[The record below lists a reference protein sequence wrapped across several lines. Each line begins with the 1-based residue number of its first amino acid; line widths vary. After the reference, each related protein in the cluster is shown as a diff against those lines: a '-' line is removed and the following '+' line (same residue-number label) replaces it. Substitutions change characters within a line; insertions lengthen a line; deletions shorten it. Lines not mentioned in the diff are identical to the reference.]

1 MLRRTSTPY
10 VNDVNKGKSFNFS
23 VWDNLTAYNNNAL
36 IQDFVTYAG
45 AMYVCIN
52 SVQAG
57 DIDPKMDTADG
68 SVVGNYWMQVVRGI
82 EGPRGDSGN
91 TYIPSVSE
99 TGTLTWK
106 LNNGSAPKTVNI
118 KGPQGDAGLGLE
130 FKWEG
135 SRLLVRQE
143 GSLNWTSSP
152 DLTSNVVYSPT
163 LRNGELIFEPV
174 KVTNAE
180 PIVFGNL
187 KGKDGKD
194 GKDGKTGRDGKSAY
208 EIAVQHGFRGSESAW
223 LASLKGE
230 AGRDGRDGKNGRDG
244 KDGTSGIATYATR
257 SVALATQAAPTGNI
271 ILRVDTD
278 PALFPDENYCG
289 THIQWKYDSEDYKE
303 WNNLIQINQLMNIA
317 LSGINLNYQGVK
329 THEGKLCYNLTLDY
343 NEIDYIDT
351 KNNVKF
357 GPKIRTIS
365 DVYIP
370 IYGGGNIDPDQ
381 PAKPDNTTITFGK
394 DASCEKYFYINDPN
408 NKGWELTNN
417 CSWLY
422 ATPGGADTAFNLQ
435 EGLDSIF
442 TPCETVTADSTIT
455 GSGSTLV
462 ILCVD
467 ENKTGTERSYTLNL
481 TSAGTTSKIN
491 VIQKSI

>member
-23 VWDNLTAYNNNAL
+23 AWDNLTAYNNNAL

-57 DIDPKMDTADG
+57 DVDPKMDTADG
-68 SVVGNYWMQVVRGI
+68 SIVGNYWMQVVKGV
-82 EGPRGDSGN
+82 EGPRGNSGN

-118 KGPQGDAGLGLE
+118 KGPQGNAGLGLE

-143 GSLNWTSSP
+143 GSLDWTSSP
-152 DLTSNVVYSPT
+152 DLTSNIIYSPT

-187 KGKDGKD
+187 KG
-194 GKDGKTGRDGKSAY
+194 RDGKSAY

-223 LASLKGE
+223 LASLKGGVE
-230 AGRDGRDGKNGRDG
+230 RDGKNG
-244 KDGTSGIATYATR
+244 TAEIATPA
-257 SVALATQAAPTGNI
+257 GNI

-351 KNNVKF
+351 KNNIKF

-370 IYGGGNIDPDQ
+370 IYEGGNIDPDQ

-408 NKGWELTNN
+408 NKGWELINN

-462 ILCVD
+462 ILCVN
-467 ENKTGTERSYTLNL
+467 ENTTGAERSYTLNL

>member
-1 MLRRTSTPY
+1 M
-10 VNDVNKGKSFNFS
+10 
-23 VWDNLTAYNNNAL
+23 
-36 IQDFVTYAG
+36 
-45 AMYVCIN
+45 
-52 SVQAG
+52 
-57 DIDPKMDTADG
+57 
-68 SVVGNYWMQVVRGI
+68 
-82 EGPRGDSGN
+82 
-91 TYIPSVSE
+91 
-99 TGTLTWK
+99 
-106 LNNGSAPKTVNI
+106 
-118 KGPQGDAGLGLE
+118 
-130 FKWEG
+130 
-135 SRLLVRQE
+135 
-143 GSLNWTSSP
+143 
-152 DLTSNVVYSPT
+152 
-163 LRNGELIFEPV
+163 
-174 KVTNAE
+174 
-180 PIVFGNL
+180 
-187 KGKDGKD
+187 
-194 GKDGKTGRDGKSAY
+194 
-208 EIAVQHGFRGSESAW
+208 
-223 LASLKGE
+223 
-230 AGRDGRDGKNGRDG
+230 
-244 KDGTSGIATYATR
+244 
-257 SVALATQAAPTGNI
+257 
-271 ILRVDTD
+271 
-278 PALFPDENYCG
+278 
-289 THIQWKYDSEDYKE
+289 
-303 WNNLIQINQLMNIA
+303 IQINQLMNIA

-381 PAKPDNTTITFGK
+381 PVDPDQPARPDNTTITFGK
-394 DASCEKYFYINDPN
+394 DTSCEKYFYINDPN

-467 ENKTGTERSYTLNL
+467 ENKTGAERSYTLNL

>member
-1 MLRRTSTPY
+1 MLKRTSTPY
-10 VNDVNKGKSFNFS
+10 VNDINKGKSFNFS
-23 VWDNLTAYNNNAL
+23 AWDNLTAYNNNAL

-57 DIDPKMDTADG
+57 DVDPKMDTADG
-68 SVVGNYWMQVVRGI
+68 SIVGNYWMQVVKGV
-82 EGPRGDSGN
+82 EGPRGNSGN

-118 KGPQGDAGLGLE
+118 KGPQGNAGLGLE

-143 GSLNWTSSP
+143 GSLDWTSSP
-152 DLTSNVVYSPT
+152 DLTSNIIYSPT

-180 PIVFGNL
+180 PIVFSNL
-187 KGKDGKD
+187 K
-194 GKDGKTGRDGKSAY
+194 GRDGKSAY

-223 LASLKGE
+223 LASLKGGVE
-230 AGRDGRDGKNGRDG
+230 RDGKNG
-244 KDGTSGIATYATR
+244 TAEI
-257 SVALATQAAPTGNI
+257 AAPAGNI

-408 NKGWELTNN
+408 NKGWELINN

-422 ATPGGADTAFNLQ
+422 STPGGADTAFNLQ

-442 TPCETVTADSTIT
+442 TPCETITADSTIT

-462 ILCVD
+462 ILCVN
-467 ENKTGTERSYTLNL
+467 ENTTGAERSYTLNL

>member
-23 VWDNLTAYNNNAL
+23 AWDNLTAYNNNAL

-57 DIDPKMDTADG
+57 DVDPKMDTADG
-68 SVVGNYWMQVVRGI
+68 SIVGNYWMQVVKGV
-82 EGPRGDSGN
+82 EGPRGNSGN

-118 KGPQGDAGLGLE
+118 KGPQGNAGLGLE

-143 GSLNWTSSP
+143 GSLDWTSSP
-152 DLTSNVVYSPT
+152 DLTSNVIYSPT

-180 PIVFGNL
+180 PIVFSNL
-187 KGKDGKD
+187 K
-194 GKDGKTGRDGKSAY
+194 GRDGKSAY

-223 LASLKGE
+223 LASLKGGVE
-230 AGRDGRDGKNGRDG
+230 RDGKNG
-244 KDGTSGIATYATR
+244 TAEIATTA
-257 SVALATQAAPTGNI
+257 GNI

-370 IYGGGNIDPDQ
+370 IYEGGNIDPDQ

-394 DASCEKYFYINDPN
+394 DANCEKYFYINDPN

-442 TPCETVTADSTIT
+442 TPCETVTTDSTIT

-462 ILCVD
+462 ILCVN
-467 ENKTGTERSYTLNL
+467 ENTTGAERSYTLNL

>member
-23 VWDNLTAYNNNAL
+23 AWDNLTAYNNNAL

-57 DIDPKMDTADG
+57 DVDPKTDTADG
-68 SVVGNYWMQVVRGI
+68 SIVGNYWMQVVKGV
-82 EGPRGDSGN
+82 EGPRGNSGN

-118 KGPQGDAGLGLE
+118 KGPQGNAGLGLE

-143 GSLNWTSSP
+143 GSLDWTSSP

-187 KGKDGKD
+187 KG
-194 GKDGKTGRDGKSAY
+194 RDGKSAY

-223 LASLKGE
+223 LASLKGGVE
-230 AGRDGRDGKNGRDG
+230 RDGKNG
-244 KDGTSGIATYATR
+244 TAEI
-257 SVALATQAAPTGNI
+257 AAPAGNI

-394 DASCEKYFYINDPN
+394 DTSCEKYFYINDPN

-462 ILCVD
+462 ILCVN
-467 ENKTGTERSYTLNL
+467 ENTTGAERSYTLNL

>member
-23 VWDNLTAYNNNAL
+23 AWDNLTAYNNNAL

-57 DIDPKMDTADG
+57 DVDPKMDTADG
-68 SVVGNYWMQVVRGI
+68 SIVGNYWMQVVKGV
-82 EGPRGDSGN
+82 EGPRGNSGN

-106 LNNGSAPKTVNI
+106 LNNGPAPKTVNI
-118 KGPQGDAGLGLE
+118 KGPQGNAGLGLE

-143 GSLNWTSSP
+143 GSLDWTSSP
-152 DLTSNVVYSPT
+152 DLTSNIIYSPT

-180 PIVFGNL
+180 PIVFSNL
-187 KGKDGKD
+187 K
-194 GKDGKTGRDGKSAY
+194 GRDGKSAY

-223 LASLKGE
+223 LASLKGGVE
-230 AGRDGRDGKNGRDG
+230 RDGKNG
-244 KDGTSGIATYATR
+244 TAEI
-257 SVALATQAAPTGNI
+257 AAPAGNI

-278 PALFPDENYCG
+278 PAIFPDENYCG

-462 ILCVD
+462 ILCVN
-467 ENKTGTERSYTLNL
+467 ENKTGAERSYTLNL

>member
-23 VWDNLTAYNNNAL
+23 AWDNLTAYNNNAL

-57 DIDPKMDTADG
+57 DVDPKMDTADG
-68 SVVGNYWMQVVRGI
+68 SVVGNYWMQVVRGV

-163 LRNGELIFEPV
+163 LRNGELVFEPV

-187 KGKDGKD
+187 K
-194 GKDGKTGRDGKSAY
+194 GRDGKSAY

-230 AGRDGRDGKNGRDG
+230 AGRDGKNG
-244 KDGTSGIATYATR
+244 TVGI
-257 SVALATQAAPTGNI
+257 VTQAAPAGNI

-357 GPKIRTIS
+357 GPKIKTIS

-370 IYGGGNIDPDQ
+370 IYGGGSIDPDQ
-381 PAKPDNTTITFGK
+381 PAKPDNATITFGK

-408 NKGWELTNN
+408 NKGWELANN

-467 ENKTGTERSYTLNL
+467 ENTTDAERSYTLNL

-491 VIQKSI
+491 VIQKSV

>member
-23 VWDNLTAYNNNAL
+23 AWDNLTAYNNNAL

-57 DIDPKMDTADG
+57 DVDPKMDTADG
-68 SVVGNYWMQVVRGI
+68 SIVGNYWMQVVKGV
-82 EGPRGDSGN
+82 EGPRGNSGN

-118 KGPQGDAGLGLE
+118 KGPQGNAGLGLE

-143 GSLNWTSSP
+143 GSLDWTSSP
-152 DLTSNVVYSPT
+152 DLTSNIIYSPT

-180 PIVFGNL
+180 PIVFSNL
-187 KGKDGKD
+187 K
-194 GKDGKTGRDGKSAY
+194 GRDGKSAY

-223 LASLKGE
+223 LASLKGGVE
-230 AGRDGRDGKNGRDG
+230 RDGKNG
-244 KDGTSGIATYATR
+244 TAEI
-257 SVALATQAAPTGNI
+257 AAPAGNI

-462 ILCVD
+462 ILCVN
-467 ENKTGTERSYTLNL
+467 ENTTGAERSYTLNL

>member
-1 MLRRTSTPY
+1 MLKRTSTPY

-23 VWDNLTAYNNNAL
+23 AWDNLTAYNNNAL

-57 DIDPKMDTADG
+57 DVDPKMDTADG
-68 SVVGNYWMQVVRGI
+68 SIVGNYWMQVVKGV
-82 EGPRGDSGN
+82 EGPRGNSGN

-118 KGPQGDAGLGLE
+118 KGPQGNAGLGLE

-143 GSLNWTSSP
+143 GSLDWTSSP
-152 DLTSNVVYSPT
+152 DLTSNIIYSPT

-180 PIVFGNL
+180 PIVFSNL
-187 KGKDGKD
+187 K
-194 GKDGKTGRDGKSAY
+194 GRDGKSAY

-223 LASLKGE
+223 LASLKGGVE
-230 AGRDGRDGKNGRDG
+230 RDGKNG
-244 KDGTSGIATYATR
+244 TAEI
-257 SVALATQAAPTGNI
+257 AAPAGNI

-370 IYGGGNIDPDQ
+370 IYGEGNIDPDQ

-462 ILCVD
+462 ILCVN
-467 ENKTGTERSYTLNL
+467 ENTTDAERSYTLNL

>member
-23 VWDNLTAYNNNAL
+23 AWDNLTAYNNNAL

-57 DIDPKMDTADG
+57 DVDPKMDTADG
-68 SVVGNYWMQVVRGI
+68 SIVGNYWMQVVRGV

-118 KGPQGDAGLGLE
+118 KGPQGNAGLGLE

-163 LRNGELIFEPV
+163 LKNGELIFEPV

-187 KGKDGKD
+187 K
-194 GKDGKTGRDGKSAY
+194 GRDGKSAY

-223 LASLKGE
+223 LASLKGGVE
-230 AGRDGRDGKNGRDG
+230 RDEKNG
-244 KDGTSGIATYATR
+244 TAEI
-257 SVALATQAAPTGNI
+257 AAPAGNI

-381 PAKPDNTTITFGK
+381 PAKPDNTTITFDK

-462 ILCVD
+462 ILCVN
-467 ENKTGTERSYTLNL
+467 ENTTGAERSYTLNL

>member
-23 VWDNLTAYNNNAL
+23 AWDNLTAYNNNAL

-57 DIDPKMDTADG
+57 DVDPKMDTADG
-68 SVVGNYWMQVVRGI
+68 SIVGNYWMQVVKGV
-82 EGPRGDSGN
+82 EGPRGNSGN

-106 LNNGSAPKTVNI
+106 LNNGPAPKTVNI
-118 KGPQGDAGLGLE
+118 KGPQGNAGLGLE
-130 FKWEG
+130 FKWKG

-143 GSLNWTSSP
+143 GSLDWTSSP

-180 PIVFGNL
+180 PVVFGNL
-187 KGKDGKD
+187 K
-194 GKDGKTGRDGKSAY
+194 GRDGKSAY

-223 LASLKGE
+223 LASLKGGVE
-230 AGRDGRDGKNGRDG
+230 RDGKNG
-244 KDGTSGIATYATR
+244 TAEI
-257 SVALATQAAPTGNI
+257 AAPAGNI

-351 KNNVKF
+351 KNNIKF

-381 PAKPDNTTITFGK
+381 PVDPDQPAKPDNATITFGK

-462 ILCVD
+462 ILCVN
-467 ENKTGTERSYTLNL
+467 ENTTGAERSYTLNL

>member
-23 VWDNLTAYNNNAL
+23 AWDNLTAYNNNAL

-57 DIDPKMDTADG
+57 DVDPKMDTADG
-68 SVVGNYWMQVVRGI
+68 SIVGNYWMQVVKGV
-82 EGPRGDSGN
+82 EGPRGNSGN

-106 LNNGSAPKTVNI
+106 LNNGPAPKTVNI
-118 KGPQGDAGLGLE
+118 KGPQGNAGLGLE

-143 GSLNWTSSP
+143 GSLDWTSSP
-152 DLTSNVVYSPT
+152 DLTSNVIYSPT

-180 PIVFGNL
+180 PIVFSNL
-187 KGKDGKD
+187 K
-194 GKDGKTGRDGKSAY
+194 GRDGKSAY

-223 LASLKGE
+223 LASLKGGVE
-230 AGRDGRDGKNGRDG
+230 RDGKNG
-244 KDGTSGIATYATR
+244 TAEI
-257 SVALATQAAPTGNI
+257 AAPAGNI

-394 DASCEKYFYINDPN
+394 DTSCEKYFYINDPN

-417 CSWLY
+417 CSWLC

-435 EGLDSIF
+435 EGLNSIF

-462 ILCVD
+462 ILCVN
-467 ENKTGTERSYTLNL
+467 ENTTGAERSYTLNL

>member
-23 VWDNLTAYNNNAL
+23 AWDNLTAYNNNAL

-57 DIDPKMDTADG
+57 DVDPKMDTADG
-68 SVVGNYWMQVVRGI
+68 SIVGNYWMQVVKGV
-82 EGPRGDSGN
+82 EGPRGNSGN

-118 KGPQGDAGLGLE
+118 KGPQGNAGLGLE

-143 GSLNWTSSP
+143 GSLDWTSSP
-152 DLTSNVVYSPT
+152 DLTSNVIYSPT

-187 KGKDGKD
+187 KG
-194 GKDGKTGRDGKSAY
+194 RDGKSAY

-223 LASLKGE
+223 LASLKGGVE
-230 AGRDGRDGKNGRDG
+230 RDGKNG
-244 KDGTSGIATYATR
+244 TAEI
-257 SVALATQAAPTGNI
+257 AAPAGNI

-370 IYGGGNIDPDQ
+370 IYEGGNIDPDQ

-462 ILCVD
+462 ILCVN
-467 ENKTGTERSYTLNL
+467 ENTTGAERSYTLNL

>member
-23 VWDNLTAYNNNAL
+23 AWDNLTAYNNNAL

-57 DIDPKMDTADG
+57 DVDPKMDTADG
-68 SVVGNYWMQVVRGI
+68 SIVGNYWMQVVKGV
-82 EGPRGDSGN
+82 EGPRGNSGN

-143 GSLNWTSSP
+143 GSLDWTSSP
-152 DLTSNVVYSPT
+152 DLTSNVIYSPT

-187 KGKDGKD
+187 KG
-194 GKDGKTGRDGKSAY
+194 RDGKSAY

-223 LASLKGE
+223 LASLKGGS
-230 AGRDGRDGKNGRDG
+230 GRDRKNGTA
-244 KDGTSGIATYATR
+244 KI
-257 SVALATQAAPTGNI
+257 AAPAGNI

-365 DVYIP
+365 EVYIP
-370 IYGGGNIDPDQ
+370 IYGGGNIDPDQPVDPDQ

-394 DASCEKYFYINDPN
+394 DASCEKYFYINDSN

-422 ATPGGADTAFNLQ
+422 ATTGGADTAFNLQ

-467 ENKTGTERSYTLNL
+467 ENTTGAERSYTLNL

>member
-1 MLRRTSTPY
+1 MLKRTSTPY

-23 VWDNLTAYNNNAL
+23 AWDNLTAYNNNAL

-57 DIDPKMDTADG
+57 DVDPKMDTADG
-68 SVVGNYWMQVVRGI
+68 SIVGNYWMQVVKGV
-82 EGPRGDSGN
+82 EGPRGNSGN

-143 GSLNWTSSP
+143 GSLDWTSSP
-152 DLTSNVVYSPT
+152 DLTSNIIYSPT

-180 PIVFGNL
+180 PIVFSNL
-187 KGKDGKD
+187 K
-194 GKDGKTGRDGKSAY
+194 GRDGKSAY

-223 LASLKGE
+223 LASLKGGVE
-230 AGRDGRDGKNGRDG
+230 RDGKNG
-244 KDGTSGIATYATR
+244 TAEI
-257 SVALATQAAPTGNI
+257 AAPAGNI

-370 IYGGGNIDPDQ
+370 IYGEGNIDPDQ

-408 NKGWELTNN
+408 NKGWELINN

-462 ILCVD
+462 ILCVN
-467 ENKTGTERSYTLNL
+467 ENTTGAERSYTLNL

>member
-23 VWDNLTAYNNNAL
+23 AWDNLTAYNNNAL

-57 DIDPKMDTADG
+57 DVDPKMDTADG
-68 SVVGNYWMQVVRGI
+68 SIVGNYWMQVVKGV
-82 EGPRGDSGN
+82 EGPRGNSGN

-106 LNNGSAPKTVNI
+106 LNNGPAPKTVNI
-118 KGPQGDAGLGLE
+118 KGPQGNAGLGLE

-143 GSLNWTSSP
+143 GSLDWTSSP
-152 DLTSNVVYSPT
+152 DLTSNVIYSPT

-187 KGKDGKD
+187 KG
-194 GKDGKTGRDGKSAY
+194 RDGKSAY

-223 LASLKGE
+223 LASLKGGVE
-230 AGRDGRDGKNGRDG
+230 RDGKNG
-244 KDGTSGIATYATR
+244 TAEI
-257 SVALATQAAPTGNI
+257 AAPAGNI

-394 DASCEKYFYINDPN
+394 DTSCEKYFYINDPN

-442 TPCETVTADSTIT
+442 TPCETVTANSTIT

-462 ILCVD
+462 ILCVN
-467 ENKTGTERSYTLNL
+467 ENTTGAERSYILNL

>member
-10 VNDVNKGKSFNFS
+10 VNDVNRGKSFNFS
-23 VWDNLTAYNNNAL
+23 IWDDLTAYNNNAL
-36 IQDFVTYAG
+36 VQDFVTYAG
-45 AMYVCIN
+45 AMYACIQ
-52 SVQAG
+52 STLAG
-57 DIDPKMDTADG
+57 DVDPKTDTADG
-68 SVVGNYWMQVVRGI
+68 IIVGAHWVQVVRGI
-82 EGPRGDSGN
+82 EGPKGNSGN
-91 TYIPSVSE
+91 TYVPTVSE
-99 TGTLTWK
+99 TGTLSWK
-106 LNNGSAPKTVNI
+106 LNSGIAPKTVNI
-118 KGPQGDAGLGLE
+118 KGPQGDSGKSLE
-130 FKWEG
+130 FKWKDG
-135 SRLLVRQE
+135 KLLVRQE
-143 GSLNWTSSP
+143 GSIGWSSSP
-152 DLTSNVVYSPT
+152 DLSCGVIYSPT
-163 LRNGELIFEPV
+163 LRNGELIFDPVLADDNLEPV
-174 KVTNAE
+174 
-180 PIVFGNL
+180 
-187 KGKDGKD
+187 
-194 GKDGKTGRDGKSAY
+194 
-208 EIAVQHGFRGSESAW
+208 
-223 LASLKGE
+223 SLGYIKRE
-230 AGRDGRDGKNGRDG
+230 DQ
-244 KDGTSGIATYATR
+244 ATPVMY
-257 SVALATQAAPTGNI
+257 SNKIAAPVAYSNNVPTSGNI

-317 LSGINLNYQGVK
+317 LSGINLNYNGIK
-329 THEGKLCYNLTLDY
+329 EHEGKKCYNLTLDY

-370 IYGGGNIDPDQ
+370 ISGDGFVDPDQ

-394 DASCEKYFYINDPN
+394 NASCEKYFYINDPN
-408 NKGWELTNN
+408 NKGWTLTNT

-442 TPCETVTADSTIT
+442 TPCETMTADTSIN

-467 ENKTGTERSYTLNL
+467 ENTTGSERSYNLNL
-481 TSAGTTSKIN
+481 TSNGTVTKIN

>member
-23 VWDNLTAYNNNAL
+23 AWDNLTAYNNNAL

-57 DIDPKMDTADG
+57 DVDPKMDTADG
-68 SVVGNYWMQVVRGI
+68 SVVGNYWMQVVRGV

-163 LRNGELIFEPV
+163 LRNGELVFEPV

-187 KGKDGKD
+187 K
-194 GKDGKTGRDGKSAY
+194 GRDGKSAY

-230 AGRDGRDGKNGRDG
+230 AGRDGKNG
-244 KDGTSGIATYATR
+244 TVGI
-257 SVALATQAAPTGNI
+257 VTQAAPAGNI

-357 GPKIRTIS
+357 GPKIKTIS

-370 IYGGGNIDPDQ
+370 IYGGGSIDPDQ
-381 PAKPDNTTITFGK
+381 PAKPDNATITFGK

-467 ENKTGTERSYTLNL
+467 ENTTDAERSYTLNL
-481 TSAGTTSKIN
+481 TSAGTTSTIN

>member
-1 MLRRTSTPY
+1 MLKRTSTPY

-23 VWDNLTAYNNNAL
+23 AWDNLTAYNNNAL

-57 DIDPKMDTADG
+57 DVDPKMDTADG
-68 SVVGNYWMQVVRGI
+68 SIVGNYWMQVVKGV
-82 EGPRGDSGN
+82 EGPRGNSGN

-143 GSLNWTSSP
+143 GSLDWTSSP
-152 DLTSNVVYSPT
+152 DLTSNIIYSPT
-163 LRNGELIFEPV
+163 LRNGELIFEPI

-180 PIVFGNL
+180 PIVFSNL
-187 KGKDGKD
+187 K
-194 GKDGKTGRDGKSAY
+194 GRDGKSAY

-223 LASLKGE
+223 LASLKGGVE
-230 AGRDGRDGKNGRDG
+230 RDGKNG
-244 KDGTSGIATYATR
+244 TAEI
-257 SVALATQAAPTGNI
+257 AAPAGNI

-408 NKGWELTNN
+408 NKGWELINN

-442 TPCETVTADSTIT
+442 TPCETVTADSTIA

-462 ILCVD
+462 ILCVN
-467 ENKTGTERSYTLNL
+467 ENTTGAERSYTLNL

>member
-10 VNDVNKGKSFNFS
+10 VNDINKGKSFNFS
-23 VWDNLTAYNNNAL
+23 AWDNLTAYNNNAL

-57 DIDPKMDTADG
+57 DVDPKMDTADG
-68 SVVGNYWMQVVRGI
+68 SVVGNYWMQVVRGV

-163 LRNGELIFEPV
+163 LRNGELVFEPV

-187 KGKDGKD
+187 K
-194 GKDGKTGRDGKSAY
+194 GRDGKSAY

-230 AGRDGRDGKNGRDG
+230 AGRDGKNG
-244 KDGTSGIATYATR
+244 TVGI
-257 SVALATQAAPTGNI
+257 VTQAAPAGNI

-357 GPKIRTIS
+357 GPKIKTIS

-370 IYGGGNIDPDQ
+370 IYGGGSIDPDQ
-381 PAKPDNTTITFGK
+381 PAKPDNATITFGK

-408 NKGWELTNN
+408 NKGWELANN

-467 ENKTGTERSYTLNL
+467 ENTTDAERSYTLNL

-491 VIQKSI
+491 VIQKSV

>member
-1 MLRRTSTPY
+1 MLKRTSTPY
-10 VNDVNKGKSFNFS
+10 VNDINKGKSFNFS
-23 VWDNLTAYNNNAL
+23 AWDNLTAYNNNAL

-57 DIDPKMDTADG
+57 DVDPKMDTADG
-68 SVVGNYWMQVVRGI
+68 SIVGNYWMQVVKGV
-82 EGPRGDSGN
+82 EGPRGNSGN

-118 KGPQGDAGLGLE
+118 KGPQGNAGLGLE

-143 GSLNWTSSP
+143 GSLDWTSSP
-152 DLTSNVVYSPT
+152 DLTSNIIYSPT

-180 PIVFGNL
+180 PIVFSNL
-187 KGKDGKD
+187 K
-194 GKDGKTGRDGKSAY
+194 GRDGKSAY

-223 LASLKGE
+223 LASLKGGVE
-230 AGRDGRDGKNGRDG
+230 RDGKNG
-244 KDGTSGIATYATR
+244 TAEI
-257 SVALATQAAPTGNI
+257 AAPAGNI

-357 GPKIRTIS
+357 GPKMRTIS

-408 NKGWELTNN
+408 NKGWELINN

-422 ATPGGADTAFNLQ
+422 STPGGADTAFNLQ

-442 TPCETVTADSTIT
+442 TPCETITADSTIT

-462 ILCVD
+462 ILCVN
-467 ENKTGTERSYTLNL
+467 ENTTGAERSYTLNL

>member
-23 VWDNLTAYNNNAL
+23 AWDNLTAYNNNAL

-57 DIDPKMDTADG
+57 DVDPKMDTADG
-68 SVVGNYWMQVVRGI
+68 SIVGNYWMQVVKGV
-82 EGPRGDSGN
+82 EGPRGNSGN

-106 LNNGSAPKTVNI
+106 LNNGPAPKTVNI
-118 KGPQGDAGLGLE
+118 KGPQGNAGLGLE

-143 GSLNWTSSP
+143 GSLDWTSSP

-163 LRNGELIFEPV
+163 LRNGKLIFEPV

-180 PIVFGNL
+180 PIVFSNL
-187 KGKDGKD
+187 K
-194 GKDGKTGRDGKSAY
+194 GRDGKSAY

-223 LASLKGE
+223 LASLKGGVE
-230 AGRDGRDGKNGRDG
+230 RDGKNG
-244 KDGTSGIATYATR
+244 TAEIT
-257 SVALATQAAPTGNI
+257 APAGNI

-417 CSWLY
+417 CSWLC

-462 ILCVD
+462 ILCVN
-467 ENKTGTERSYTLNL
+467 ENTTGAERSYTLNL

>member
-23 VWDNLTAYNNNAL
+23 AWDNLTAYNNNAL

-57 DIDPKMDTADG
+57 DVDPKMDTADG
-68 SVVGNYWMQVVRGI
+68 SIVGNYWMQVVRGV

-118 KGPQGDAGLGLE
+118 KGPQGNAGLGLE

-143 GSLNWTSSP
+143 GSLDWTSSP
-152 DLTSNVVYSPT
+152 DLTSNVIYSPT

-187 KGKDGKD
+187 KG
-194 GKDGKTGRDGKSAY
+194 RDGKSAY

-223 LASLKGE
+223 LASLKGGVE
-230 AGRDGRDGKNGRDG
+230 RDEKNG
-244 KDGTSGIATYATR
+244 TAEI
-257 SVALATQAAPTGNI
+257 AAPAGNI

-381 PAKPDNTTITFGK
+381 PAKPDNTTITFDK

-462 ILCVD
+462 ILCVN
-467 ENKTGTERSYTLNL
+467 ENTTGAERSYTLNL

>member
-23 VWDNLTAYNNNAL
+23 AWDNLTAYNNNAL

-57 DIDPKMDTADG
+57 DVDPKMDTADG
-68 SVVGNYWMQVVRGI
+68 SVIGNYWIQVVRGV

-106 LNNGSAPKTVNI
+106 LNNGPAPKTVNI
-118 KGPQGDAGLGLE
+118 KGPQGNAGLGLE

-143 GSLNWTSSP
+143 GSLDWTSSP
-152 DLTSNVVYSPT
+152 DLTSNVIYSPT

-187 KGKDGKD
+187 KG
-194 GKDGKTGRDGKSAY
+194 RDGKSAY

-223 LASLKGE
+223 LASLKGGVE
-230 AGRDGRDGKNGRDG
+230 RDGKNG
-244 KDGTSGIATYATR
+244 TAEI
-257 SVALATQAAPTGNI
+257 AAPAGNI

-467 ENKTGTERSYTLNL
+467 ENETGAERSYTLNL

>member
-23 VWDNLTAYNNNAL
+23 AWDNLTAYNNNAL

-57 DIDPKMDTADG
+57 DVDPKMDTADG
-68 SVVGNYWMQVVRGI
+68 SVVGNYWMQVVRGV

-118 KGPQGDAGLGLE
+118 KGPQGNTGLGLE

-143 GSLNWTSSP
+143 GSLDWTSSP

-187 KGKDGKD
+187 KG
-194 GKDGKTGRDGKSAY
+194 RDGKSAY

-223 LASLKGE
+223 LASLKGGVE
-230 AGRDGRDGKNGRDG
+230 RDGKNG
-244 KDGTSGIATYATR
+244 TAEI
-257 SVALATQAAPTGNI
+257 AAPAGNI

-381 PAKPDNTTITFGK
+381 PAKPDNTTITFSK
-394 DASCEKYFYINDPN
+394 DTSCEKYFYINDPN

-462 ILCVD
+462 ILCVN
-467 ENKTGTERSYTLNL
+467 ENTTGAERSYTLNL

>member
-23 VWDNLTAYNNNAL
+23 AWDNLTAYNNNAL

-57 DIDPKMDTADG
+57 DVDPKMDTADG
-68 SVVGNYWMQVVRGI
+68 SIVGNYWMQVVKGV
-82 EGPRGDSGN
+82 EGPRGNSGN

-106 LNNGSAPKTVNI
+106 LNNGPAPKTVNI
-118 KGPQGDAGLGLE
+118 KGPQGNAGLGLE

-143 GSLNWTSSP
+143 GSLDWTSSP

-187 KGKDGKD
+187 KG
-194 GKDGKTGRDGKSAY
+194 RDGKSAY

-223 LASLKGE
+223 LASLKGGVE
-230 AGRDGRDGKNGRDG
+230 RDGKNG
-244 KDGTSGIATYATR
+244 TAEI
-257 SVALATQAAPTGNI
+257 AAPAGNI

-351 KNNVKF
+351 KNNIKF

-381 PAKPDNTTITFGK
+381 PVDPDQPAKPDNATITFGK

-462 ILCVD
+462 ILCVN
-467 ENKTGTERSYTLNL
+467 ENTTGAERSYTLNL

>member
-57 DIDPKMDTADG
+57 DVDPKMDTADG
-68 SVVGNYWMQVVRGI
+68 SVVGNYWMQVVRGV

-180 PIVFGNL
+180 PIVFSNL
-187 KGKDGKD
+187 K
-194 GKDGKTGRDGKSAY
+194 GRDGKSAY

-223 LASLKGE
+223 LASLKGGVE
-230 AGRDGRDGKNGRDG
+230 RDGKNG
-244 KDGTSGIATYATR
+244 TAEI
-257 SVALATQAAPTGNI
+257 AAPAGNI

-370 IYGGGNIDPDQ
+370 IYGEGNIDPDQ

-467 ENKTGTERSYTLNL
+467 ENKTGTERSYILNL

>member
-23 VWDNLTAYNNNAL
+23 AWDNLTAYNNNAL

-57 DIDPKMDTADG
+57 DVDPKMDTADG
-68 SVVGNYWMQVVRGI
+68 SIVGNYWMQVVKGV
-82 EGPRGDSGN
+82 EGPRGNSGN

-118 KGPQGDAGLGLE
+118 KGPQGNAGLGLE

-143 GSLNWTSSP
+143 GSLDWTSSP
-152 DLTSNVVYSPT
+152 DLTSNVIYSPT

-180 PIVFGNL
+180 PIVFSNL
-187 KGKDGKD
+187 K
-194 GKDGKTGRDGKSAY
+194 GRDGKSAY

-223 LASLKGE
+223 LASLKGGVE
-230 AGRDGRDGKNGRDG
+230 RDGKNG
-244 KDGTSGIATYATR
+244 TAEI
-257 SVALATQAAPTGNI
+257 AAPAGNI

-408 NKGWELTNN
+408 NKGWELINN

-422 ATPGGADTAFNLQ
+422 ATSGGADTAFNLQ

-462 ILCVD
+462 ILCVN
-467 ENKTGTERSYTLNL
+467 ENTTGAERSYTLNL

>member
-23 VWDNLTAYNNNAL
+23 AWDNLTAYNNNAL

-57 DIDPKMDTADG
+57 DVDPKMDTADG
-68 SVVGNYWMQVVRGI
+68 SIVGNYWMQVVKGV
-82 EGPRGDSGN
+82 EGPRGNSGN

-118 KGPQGDAGLGLE
+118 KGPQGNAGLGLE

-143 GSLNWTSSP
+143 GSLDWTSSP
-152 DLTSNVVYSPT
+152 DLTSNIIYSPT

-180 PIVFGNL
+180 PIVFSNL
-187 KGKDGKD
+187 K
-194 GKDGKTGRDGKSAY
+194 GRDGKSAY

-223 LASLKGE
+223 LASLKGGVE
-230 AGRDGRDGKNGRDG
+230 RDGKNGAAE
-244 KDGTSGIATYATR
+244 I
-257 SVALATQAAPTGNI
+257 AAPAGNI

-394 DASCEKYFYINDPN
+394 DTSCEKYFYINDPN

-462 ILCVD
+462 ILCVN
-467 ENKTGTERSYTLNL
+467 ENTTGAERSYTLNL

>member
-23 VWDNLTAYNNNAL
+23 AWDNLTAYNNNAL

-57 DIDPKMDTADG
+57 DVDPKMDTADG
-68 SVVGNYWMQVVRGI
+68 SIVGNYWMQVVKGV
-82 EGPRGDSGN
+82 EGPRGNSGN

-106 LNNGSAPKTVNI
+106 LNNGPAPKTVNI
-118 KGPQGDAGLGLE
+118 KGPQGNAGLGLE

-143 GSLNWTSSP
+143 GSLDWTSSP
-152 DLTSNVVYSPT
+152 DLTSNIIYSPT

-180 PIVFGNL
+180 PIVFSNL
-187 KGKDGKD
+187 K
-194 GKDGKTGRDGKSAY
+194 GRDGKSAY

-223 LASLKGE
+223 LASLKGGVE
-230 AGRDGRDGKNGRDG
+230 RDGKNG
-244 KDGTSGIATYATR
+244 TAEI
-257 SVALATQAAPTGNI
+257 AAPAGNI

-278 PALFPDENYCG
+278 PAIFPDENYCG

-442 TPCETVTADSTIT
+442 TPCETITADSTIT

-467 ENKTGTERSYTLNL
+467 ENKTGAERSYTLNL

>member
-23 VWDNLTAYNNNAL
+23 AWDNLTAYNNNAL

-57 DIDPKMDTADG
+57 DVDPKMDTADG
-68 SVVGNYWMQVVRGI
+68 SVVGNYWMQVVRGV
-82 EGPRGDSGN
+82 EGPRGNSGN

-118 KGPQGDAGLGLE
+118 KGPQGNAGLGLE

-143 GSLNWTSSP
+143 GSLDWTSSP
-152 DLTSNVVYSPT
+152 DLTSNVIYSPT

-187 KGKDGKD
+187 KG
-194 GKDGKTGRDGKSAY
+194 RDGKSAY

-223 LASLKGE
+223 LASLKGGVE
-230 AGRDGRDGKNGRDG
+230 RDGKNG
-244 KDGTSGIATYATR
+244 TAEI
-257 SVALATQAAPTGNI
+257 AAPAGNI

-370 IYGGGNIDPDQ
+370 IYEGGNIDPNQ

-394 DASCEKYFYINDPN
+394 DTSCEKYFYINDPN

-462 ILCVD
+462 ILCVN
-467 ENKTGTERSYTLNL
+467 ENTTGAERSYTLNL
-481 TSAGTTSKIN
+481 TSAGTTSEIN

>member
-1 MLRRTSTPY
+1 MLKRTSTPY

-23 VWDNLTAYNNNAL
+23 AWDNLTAYNNNAL

-57 DIDPKMDTADG
+57 DVDPKMDTADG
-68 SVVGNYWMQVVRGI
+68 SIVGNYWMQVVKGV
-82 EGPRGDSGN
+82 EGPRGNSGN

-143 GSLNWTSSP
+143 GSLDWTSSP
-152 DLTSNVVYSPT
+152 DLTSNIIYSPT

-180 PIVFGNL
+180 PIVFSNL
-187 KGKDGKD
+187 K
-194 GKDGKTGRDGKSAY
+194 GRDGKSAY

-223 LASLKGE
+223 LASLKGGVE
-230 AGRDGRDGKNGRDG
+230 RDGKNG
-244 KDGTSGIATYATR
+244 TAEI
-257 SVALATQAAPTGNI
+257 AAPAGNI

-462 ILCVD
+462 ILCVN
-467 ENKTGTERSYTLNL
+467 ENTTGAERSYTLNL

>member
-23 VWDNLTAYNNNAL
+23 AWDNLTAYNNNAL

-57 DIDPKMDTADG
+57 DVDPKMDTADG
-68 SVVGNYWMQVVRGI
+68 SIVGNYWMQVVKGV
-82 EGPRGDSGN
+82 EGPRGNSGN

-106 LNNGSAPKTVNI
+106 LNNGPAPKTVNI
-118 KGPQGDAGLGLE
+118 KGPQGNAGLGLE

-143 GSLNWTSSP
+143 GSLDWTSSP
-152 DLTSNVVYSPT
+152 DLTSNVIYSPT

-180 PIVFGNL
+180 PIVFSNL
-187 KGKDGKD
+187 K
-194 GKDGKTGRDGKSAY
+194 GRDGKSAY

-223 LASLKGE
+223 LDSLKGGVE
-230 AGRDGRDGKNGRDG
+230 RDGKNG
-244 KDGTSGIATYATR
+244 TAEI
-257 SVALATQAAPTGNI
+257 AAPAGNI

-442 TPCETVTADSTIT
+442 TPCETVTADSTVT

-462 ILCVD
+462 ILCVN
-467 ENKTGTERSYTLNL
+467 ENTTGAERSYILNL
-481 TSAGTTSKIN
+481 TSASTTSKIN
-491 VIQKSI
+491 VIKKSI

>member
-23 VWDNLTAYNNNAL
+23 AWDNLTAYNNNAL

-57 DIDPKMDTADG
+57 DVDPKMDTADG
-68 SVVGNYWMQVVRGI
+68 SIVGNYWMQVVKGV
-82 EGPRGDSGN
+82 EGPRGDAGN

-106 LNNGSAPKTVNI
+106 LNNGPAPKTVNI
-118 KGPQGDAGLGLE
+118 KGPQGNAGLGLE

-143 GSLNWTSSP
+143 GSLDWTSSP
-152 DLTSNVVYSPT
+152 DLTSNVIYSPT

-180 PIVFGNL
+180 PIVFSNL
-187 KGKDGKD
+187 K
-194 GKDGKTGRDGKSAY
+194 GRDGKSAY

-223 LASLKGE
+223 LASLKGGVE
-230 AGRDGRDGKNGRDG
+230 RDGKNG
-244 KDGTSGIATYATR
+244 TAEI
-257 SVALATQAAPTGNI
+257 AAPAGNI

-381 PAKPDNTTITFGK
+381 PVDPDQPAKPDNTTITFGK

-467 ENKTGTERSYTLNL
+467 ENKTGAERSYTLNL

>member
-23 VWDNLTAYNNNAL
+23 AWDNLTAYNNNAL

-57 DIDPKMDTADG
+57 DVDPKMDTADG
-68 SVVGNYWMQVVRGI
+68 SVVGNYWMQVVRGV
-82 EGPRGDSGN
+82 EGPRGNSGN

-118 KGPQGDAGLGLE
+118 KGPQGNAGLGLE

-143 GSLNWTSSP
+143 GSLDWTSSP
-152 DLTSNVVYSPT
+152 DLTSNVIYSPT

-187 KGKDGKD
+187 KG
-194 GKDGKTGRDGKSAY
+194 RDGKSAY

-223 LASLKGE
+223 LASLKGGVE
-230 AGRDGRDGKNGRDG
+230 RDGKNG
-244 KDGTSGIATYATR
+244 TAEIAA
-257 SVALATQAAPTGNI
+257 SAGNI

-370 IYGGGNIDPDQ
+370 IYEGGNIDPNQ

-394 DASCEKYFYINDPN
+394 DTSCEKYFYINDPN

-462 ILCVD
+462 ILCVN
-467 ENKTGTERSYTLNL
+467 ENTTGAERSYTLNL

>member
-1 MLRRTSTPY
+1 MLKRTSTPY

-23 VWDNLTAYNNNAL
+23 AWDNLTAYNNNAL

-57 DIDPKMDTADG
+57 DVDPKMDTADG
-68 SVVGNYWMQVVRGI
+68 SIVGNYWMQVVKGV
-82 EGPRGDSGN
+82 EGPRGNSGN

-143 GSLNWTSSP
+143 GSLDWTSSP
-152 DLTSNVVYSPT
+152 DLTSNIIYSPT

-180 PIVFGNL
+180 PIVFSNL
-187 KGKDGKD
+187 K
-194 GKDGKTGRDGKSAY
+194 GRDGKSAY

-223 LASLKGE
+223 LASLKGGVE
-230 AGRDGRDGKNGRDG
+230 RDGKNG
-244 KDGTSGIATYATR
+244 TAEI
-257 SVALATQAAPTGNI
+257 AAPAGNI

-370 IYGGGNIDPDQ
+370 IYGEGNIDPDQ

-462 ILCVD
+462 ILCVN
-467 ENKTGTERSYTLNL
+467 ENTTGAERSYTLNL

>member
-1 MLRRTSTPY
+1 MLKRTSTPY

-23 VWDNLTAYNNNAL
+23 AWDNLTAYNNNAL

-57 DIDPKMDTADG
+57 DVDPKMDTADG
-68 SVVGNYWMQVVRGI
+68 SIVGNYWMQVVKGV
-82 EGPRGDSGN
+82 EGPRGNSGN

-143 GSLNWTSSP
+143 GSLDWTSSP

-187 KGKDGKD
+187 KG
-194 GKDGKTGRDGKSAY
+194 RDGKSAY

-223 LASLKGE
+223 LASLKGGVE
-230 AGRDGRDGKNGRDG
+230 RDGKNG
-244 KDGTSGIATYATR
+244 TAEI
-257 SVALATQAAPTGNI
+257 AAPAGNI

-462 ILCVD
+462 ILCVN
-467 ENKTGTERSYTLNL
+467 ENTTGAERSYTLNL